1 MFSGYIF
8 IITEKQGKIT
18 LLNNILFVK
27 ICVVTFL
34 KMYKIIKNINRKI
47 NYPPYQEKNLS

>member
-27 ICVVTFL
+27 IFVVTFL

-47 NYPPYQEKNLS
+47 IYPHYQEKNLS